1 MKVVLNKCYG
11 GFVPSHEAVIRYAE
25 RKGIKVFPY
34 IFTRVEYGYEFRRSK
49 GLDDIREYD
58 KFHQTWG
65 WGNVLFLT
73 KDRGPRF
80 DDVTDAI
87 RKDIMNVS
95 DDELRFDPDF
105 IATVEEMG
113 HDASTYTSELRVIE
127 FEPPEG
133 FVPKVIDNDGMELL
147 VDGRWCW

>member
-25 RKGIKVFPY
+25 RKGVEVFPY
-34 IFTRVEYGYEFRRSK
+34 IFTKVEYGYEFRKADAEAVRA
-49 GLDDIREYD
+49 YD
-58 KFHQTWG
+58 KEHTTWG
-65 WGNVLFLT
+65 WSNVLFLT
-73 KDRGPRF
+73 KDRGAKF
-80 DDVTDAI
+80 EDVTDAI
-87 RKDIMNVS
+87 RKDVMDVD

-113 HDASTYTSELRVIE
+113 HDASMYTSELRVIE

-133 FVPKVIDNDGMELL
+133 FVPKVIDNDGMETL